1 MFIPMIDL
9 SVKEIYTIVGLL
21 MLLMAVFT
29 YPRAKKII
37 LVFSLSGAYLV
48 LNYFLPKN
56 LFFDIISFVVLI
68 TPFVYFKVNEKS
80 FLE

>member
-1 MFIPMIDL
+1 MIDL
-9 SVKEIYTIVGLL
+9 TVKEIYTIVGIL
-21 MLLMAVFT
+21 MLLLAVFT

-37 LVFSLSGAYLV
+37 VVFSISGAYLV

-68 TPFVYFKVNEKS
+68 TPFVYFKVNKKS